1 MFLGFL
7 FFSFFRWSSK
17 PFYFREI
24 LELSKDITMFQAFNI
39 LRYEV
44 GQLYKS
50 HYDAFSPAEY
60 GPQKSQR
67 VHLKQKNFLFF
78 IVTMEL
84 FFQ

>member
-1 MFLGFL
+1 
-7 FFSFFRWSSK
+7 
-17 PFYFREI
+17 
-24 LELSKDITMFQAFNI
+24 MFQAFNI

-67 VHLKQKNFLFF
+67 VHLKQKKLFILFF
-78 IVTMEL
+78 IFYRDHGT
-84 FFQ
+84 FFPNNIWFITCLLVCAHTKT